1 MVGSKIREA
10 VGVFHDERSLQAAVD
25 TLLISG
31 FDRSYLSLL
40 ASQRTLESKLGRRFE
55 TVADLEDDPAV
66 PKRAYVG
73 IDSRTEGEAAI
84 VGGLFYVG
92 AVAAAGMIVASGGTA
107 AAALIVGAVVGGGGG
122 LIGVALVQS
131 LEQRHANQLQA
142 QLDRG
147 GLLLW
152 VRTPA
157 PEDERRAV
165 NILRAHGADDVHVHD
180 QPGQHYETGGGVS
193 YDMSFM
199 KRAGL

>member
-1 MVGSKIREA
+1 MVDTRIREA
-10 VGVFHDERSLQAAVD
+10 VGVFHDERSLQSAVD

-31 FDRSYLSLL
+31 FDRSCLSLL
-40 ASQRTLESKLGRRFE
+40 ANQRTIDSKVGHRFE
-55 TVADLEDDPAV
+55 KVADLEDDPAV

-92 AVAAAGMIVASGGTA
+92 AVAAAGVIVASGGTA
-107 AAALIVGAVVGGGGG
+107 TAALIVGAVVGGGGG

-131 LEQRHANQLQA
+131 LEHRHANQLQA

-165 NILRAHGADDVHVHD
+165 DILRAHGADDVHVHD
-180 QPGQHYETGGGVS
+180 LPAQHYEKTGGVS

-199 KRAGL
+199 KRLGM